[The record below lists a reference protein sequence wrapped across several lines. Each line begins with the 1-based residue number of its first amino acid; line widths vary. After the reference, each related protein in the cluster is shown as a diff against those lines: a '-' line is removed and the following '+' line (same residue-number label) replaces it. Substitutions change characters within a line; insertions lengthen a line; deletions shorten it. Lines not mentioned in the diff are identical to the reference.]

1 MKTRILTGVVGI
13 PVVLLCIFGPTPL
26 IYLFGFVMMALL
38 NYELATMQGK
48 ALQRRFFVF
57 CFINMLVAFAG
68 YLFVT
73 KELGFI
79 FALVNVLVMAETV
92 FSYPHISLNETMYL
106 AFMNI
111 YCTWLPLHMIALRE
125 LGDDGAWLLMSV
137 FIMVWICDSGAYF
150 SGRLLGR
157 HKMAP
162 HLSPKKTVEGALG
175 GILLTVVAAIVLA
188 QFLPLAT
195 NLLHT
200 CIIGLLVAFGA
211 IVGDLFESYLKR
223 SFGVKDSGKILP
235 GHGGFADRFDSF
247 LLVAPIC
254 FYYFSIM
261 QG

>member
-13 PVVLLCIFGPTPL
+13 PIVLLCIFGPTPL
-26 IYLFGFVMMALL
+26 IYLLGFVMMAVL
-38 NYELATMQGK
+38 NFELATMQG
-48 ALQRRFFVF
+48 AEMPRRFLIF
-57 CFINMLVAFAG
+57 CFLNMLVAMG
-68 YLFVT
+68 CYLFVT

-92 FSYPHISLNETMYL
+92 FSYPHIALSEMLYL
-106 AFMNI
+106 AFVNI
-111 YCTWLPLHMIALRE
+111 YCTWLPLHMISLRLMNE
-125 LGDDGAWLLMSV
+125 GAWLLMSV

-150 SGRLLGR
+150 SGRALGR

-162 HLSPKKTVEGALG
+162 HLSPKKTVEGAIG
-175 GILLTVVAAIVLA
+175 GVLLTVVAALVIQ

-200 CIIGLLVAFGA
+200 CLIGLLVAFGA